1 MKLSNVFVSPVVSRN
16 IREELAAFG
25 LNRTRILASQLI
37 NHLTLTIDD
46 VFEFRYVI
54 TEVFDFLSHAN
65 ARVRYVVALA

>member
-1 MKLSNVFVSPVVSRN
+1 MKLGNVFVSPVVSRN
-16 IREELAAFG
+16 IREEFVALR
-25 LNRTRILASQLI
+25 LNRARILTGQLI

-65 ARVRYVVALA
+65 TRLDTLLP